1 MDIYLIWAQDGDG
14 YGNYRWLVGAWDDES
29 IGENYKGYEE
39 AVAKA
44 REEHGAENIRVVK
57 ARIDF
62 DKVVEAFE
70 PADVGALT
78 NPVAI
83 EAPR

>member
-1 MDIYLIWAQDGDG
+1 MDIYLIWAQEPD
-14 YGNYRWLVGAWDDES
+14 GNYHWLVGAWDDDS
-29 IGENYKGYEE
+29 VGENYAGYEE

-44 REEHGAENIRVVK
+44 REEHGVENIRVVK

-70 PADVGALT
+70 PADVGELT
-78 NPVAI
+78 EVSVAK
-83 EAPR
+83 